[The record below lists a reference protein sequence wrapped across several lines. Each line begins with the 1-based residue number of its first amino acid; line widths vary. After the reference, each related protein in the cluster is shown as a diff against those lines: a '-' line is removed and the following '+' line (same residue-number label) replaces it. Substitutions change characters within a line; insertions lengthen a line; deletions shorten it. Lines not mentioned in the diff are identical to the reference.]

1 MEDGVWR
8 IEYGGSKIA
17 GELQMISNSEKNEP
31 QAGAPDDADKTAY
44 SDPRSSILDPR
55 SSRPQSVARSAGIVS
70 IAVMGSRIL
79 GLVREQVFSSFFGA
93 GFANAAFLIAFRI
106 PNLLRDLFAEGAL
119 SAAFVATFS
128 QTLTKQGE
136 REAWRLANLVNNGL
150 IIVLSV
156 IALLGIIFSPQ
167 IVALLIR
174 ESQIEPATT
183 QLMTDLAVKM
193 TRILFPFLLMVS
205 LAAVA
210 MGILNTKGRFGVPA
224 SASTMFNVGSIVGGL
239 ACAYLLA
246 PEYITNTAVSF
257 FNHQRPV
264 RDDMGAATAIIGMAA
279 GTLIGGMLQW
289 LIQVPS
295 LRAVGYRWRP
305 IVSYRDAGVRQVM
318 RMMAPA
324 IIGSAALQVNFAVSM
339 AFATGVGAN
348 AVVWLNNAQRL
359 LYLPIGIFGVAISTA
374 TLPITSRAA
383 AMENLDE
390 FRHTLVNSLRL
401 TLLLTIPSA
410 VGLIILSRPII
421 ALIYQYARFT
431 ATDTDQTAI
440 ALAYYSIGLS
450 ALSIVRVLA
459 PSFYALRDTRIPMI
473 ASLLSIVINYAV
485 SKFTVDYL
493 NIGHIGLALSI
504 SAVSIVNFALL
515 FFFMRR
521 RLNGIEGRVLFS
533 TFGKVTMAAAAMG
546 AICWRVSHLIENNL
560 GLDRL
565 LARLINVSASIAV
578 GVLVFCLAAWLLK
591 VDELTQFTG
600 ALRRRFV
607 ARFRRS

>member
-1 MEDGVWR
+1 MMSD
-8 IEYGGSKIA
+8 
-17 GELQMISNSEKNEP
+17 SEKNEP
-31 QAGAPDDADKTAY
+31 QSKAPADADKTAS
-44 SDPRSSILDPR
+44 SDPRSSILHPP

-79 GLVREQVFSSFFGA
+79 GLVREQVFSAFFGA
-93 GFANAAFLIAFRI
+93 SFANAAFLIAFRV

-156 IALLGIIFSPQ
+156 IAVLGMIFSPQ

-174 ESQIEPATT
+174 DSQIEPARA
-183 QLMTDLAVKM
+183 QLMTDLAVRM

-210 MGILNTKGRFGVPA
+210 MGVLNTKGRFGIPA

-246 PEYITNTAVSF
+246 PEYITNTTVSLF
-257 FNHQRPV
+257 KHQRLV

-305 IVSYRDAGVRQVM
+305 IVSFRDPGVRQVM

-324 IIGSAALQVNFAVSM
+324 IIGSAALQVNFAVTM
-339 AFATGVGAN
+339 AFATGLVAEG

-374 TLPITSRAA
+374 TLPVTSRAA

-390 FRHTLVNSLRL
+390 FRRTLASSMRL
-401 TLLLTIPSA
+401 TMLLTIPSA
-410 VGLIILSRPII
+410 IGLIILSRPVI
-421 ALIYQYARFT
+421 ALIYQYGRFT
-431 ATDTDQTAI
+431 ASDTDQTAI
-440 ALAYYSIGLS
+440 ALAYYSIGLA
-450 ALSIVRVLA
+450 ALSIVRLLA
-459 PSFYALRDTRIPMI
+459 PSFYALRDTRIPMM

-493 NIGHIGLALSI
+493 KIGHIGLALSI
-504 SAVSIVNFALL
+504 SAVSIVNFAIL

-521 RLNGIEGRVLFS
+521 KLNGIEGPGLSS
-533 TFGKVTMAAAAMG
+533 TFAKVTLASAAMG
-546 AICWRVSHLIENNL
+546 AACWLISHQIENHL
-560 GLDRL
+560 GLGRL
-565 LARLINVSASIAV
+565 LPRLINVSASIAV
-578 GVLVFCLAAWLLK
+578 GVVVFSLAARLLK
-591 VDELTQFTG
+591 VDELTQLTRAIERKFG
-600 ALRRRFV
+600 S
-607 ARFRRS
+607 RFRRS

>member
-1 MEDGVWR
+1 
-8 IEYGGSKIA
+8 
-17 GELQMISNSEKNEP
+17 
-31 QAGAPDDADKTAY
+31 
-44 SDPRSSILDPR
+44 
-55 SSRPQSVARSAGIVS
+55 
-70 IAVMGSRIL
+70 MGSRIL

-93 GFANAAFLIAFRI
+93 SFANVAFQIAFRI

-128 QTLTKQGE
+128 QTLAKGGE

-156 IALLGIIFSPQ
+156 IALLGIIFSPE

-174 ESQIEPATT
+174 DVQIAPARA
-183 QLMTDLAVKM
+183 QLMTELAVKM

-210 MGILNTKGRFGVPA
+210 MGVLNTKGRFGVPA

-246 PEYITNTAVSF
+246 PEYITSTAVSL
-257 FNHQRPV
+257 FNHRSTA
-264 RDDMGAATAIIGMAA
+264 RDDLGASTAIIGMAA

-289 LIQVPS
+289 LVQIPS

-305 IVSYRDAGVRQVM
+305 IVSFRDAGVRQVM
-318 RMMAPA
+318 RMMTPA
-324 IIGSAALQVNFAVSM
+324 IIGSAALQVNFVITM
-339 AFATGVGAN
+339 AFATGLAEG

-359 LYLPIGIFGVAISTA
+359 IYLPIGIFGVAISTA
-374 TLPITSRAA
+374 TLPVTSRAA

-390 FRHTLVNSLRL
+390 FRRTLASSLRL

-421 ALIYQYARFT
+421 TLIYQYGRFT
-431 ATDTDQTAI
+431 ASDSEQTAM
-440 ALAYYSIGLS
+440 ALACYAIGL
-450 ALSIVRVLA
+450 AAFSIVRVLA
-459 PSFYALRDTRIPMI
+459 PSFYALRDTRIPMM
-473 ASLLSIVINYAV
+473 ASLFSIVINYAV

-493 NIGHIGLALSI
+493 KIGHIGLALSI
-504 SAVSIVNFALL
+504 SAVSIVNFAIL

-521 RLNGIEGRVLFS
+521 KLDGIEGPRLLS
-533 TFGKVTMAAAAMG
+533 TFAKVTLASTAMG
-546 AICWRVSHLIENNL
+546 AVCWLVSHQIENNL

-565 LARLINVSASIAV
+565 FARLVNVGASIAV
-578 GVLVFCLAAWLLK
+578 GVVVFYLVARLLK
-591 VDELTQFTG
+591 VDEITQLTG
-600 ALRRRFV
+600 AVGRRFG

>member
-1 MEDGVWR
+1 
-8 IEYGGSKIA
+8 
-17 GELQMISNSEKNEP
+17 
-31 QAGAPDDADKTAY
+31 
-44 SDPRSSILDPR
+44 
-55 SSRPQSVARSAGIVS
+55 
-70 IAVMGSRIL
+70 
-79 GLVREQVFSSFFGA
+79 
-93 GFANAAFLIAFRI
+93 
-106 PNLLRDLFAEGAL
+106 
-119 SAAFVATFS
+119 
-128 QTLTKQGE
+128 
-136 REAWRLANLVNNGL
+136 
-150 IIVLSV
+150 
-156 IALLGIIFSPQ
+156 
-167 IVALLIR
+167 
-174 ESQIEPATT
+174 
-183 QLMTDLAVKM
+183 MTDLAVKM

-210 MGILNTKGRFGVPA
+210 MGVLNTKGRFGIPA

-246 PEYITNTAVSF
+246 PEYITNTAVSL
-257 FNHQRPV
+257 FNHQRLV

-305 IVSYRDAGVRQVM
+305 IVSFRDAGVRQVM

-339 AFATGVGAN
+339 AFATGVGAD

-374 TLPITSRAA
+374 TLPVTSRAA
-383 AMENLDE
+383 AMENLGE
-390 FRHTLVNSLRL
+390 FRHTLASSLRL

-410 VGLIILSRPII
+410 IGLIVLSRPIV
-421 ALIYQYARFT
+421 ALIYQYGRFT
-431 ATDTDQTAI
+431 ASDTDQTAI
-440 ALAYYSIGLS
+440 ALAYYAIGLA

-459 PSFYALRDTRIPMI
+459 PSFYALRDTRIPMM
-473 ASLLSIVINYAV
+473 ASILSIVINYVV

-493 NIGHIGLALSI
+493 EIGHIGLALSI

-521 RLNGIEGRVLFS
+521 KLYGIEGRGLIS
-533 TFGKVTMAAAAMG
+533 TFAKVTLAAAAMG
-546 AICWRVSHLIENNL
+546 AVCWLVSHQIENNL

-565 LARLINVSASIAV
+565 LARLINVGVSITVGIAV
-578 GVLVFCLAAWLLK
+578 FCIVARLLK
-591 VDELTQFTG
+591 VEELTQLTG
-600 ALRRRFV
+600 ALGRKFG

>member
-1 MEDGVWR
+1 M
-8 IEYGGSKIA
+8 
-17 GELQMISNSEKNEP
+17 SNSVDNNQQKN
-31 QAGAPDDADKTAY
+31 PDTAI
-44 SDPRSSILDPR
+44 SQTPGSVPTPHSPLPT
-55 SSRPQSVARSAGIVS
+55 SRSVARSAGIVS

-79 GLVREQVFSSFFGA
+79 GLVREWVFSSFFGA
-93 GFANAAFLIAFRI
+93 SFANAAFQIAFRI

-174 ESQIEPATT
+174 DSVTIEPARA

-210 MGILNTKGRFGVPA
+210 MGVLNTKGRFGVPA
-224 SASTMFNVGSIVGGL
+224 SASTMFNVGSILGGL

-257 FNHQRPV
+257 FNHQSPA

-295 LRAVGYRWRP
+295 LRSVGYRWRP
-305 IVSYRDAGVRQVM
+305 IVSFRDSGVRQVM

-339 AFATGVGAN
+339 AFATGLAEG

-374 TLPITSRAA
+374 TLPVTSRAA

-390 FRHTLVNSLRL
+390 FRHTLASSMRL

-410 VGLIILSRPII
+410 IGLIILSRPIT
-421 ALIYQYARFT
+421 ALIYQYVRFT
-431 ATDTDQTAI
+431 ASDTDQTAI
-440 ALAYYSIGLS
+440 ALAYYAIGLA

-459 PSFYALRDTRIPMI
+459 PSFYALRDTRIPMM
-473 ASLLSIVINYAV
+473 ASILSIIINYAV

-493 NIGHIGLALSI
+493 KIGHIGLALSI

-521 RLNGIEGRVLFS
+521 KLDGIEGRRLLS
-533 TFGKVTMAAAAMG
+533 TFAKVTLAAAAMG
-546 AICWRVSHLIENNL
+546 AVCWLVSHQIENNL
-560 GLDRL
+560 GLERL
-565 LARLINVSASIAV
+565 FARLINVGVSITV
-578 GVLVFCLAAWLLK
+578 GIVVFCLGARLLK
-591 VDELTQFTG
+591 VEELTQLTG
-600 ALRRRFV
+600 ALGRKFG